1 MTQTLIKELR
11 IKNELSQEE
20 VAKDSHIDIERYK
33 DLEAGLVSLKYEEA
47 GSLGQILDID
57 PIHLLESAKTINYNL
72 GSYART
78 IYADKY
84 YEGEE
89 KEK

>member
-1 MTQTLIKELR
+1 MAQTLIKELR
-11 IKNELSQEE
+11 IKKELSPES
-20 VAKDSHIDIERYK
+20 VARDSRIDVERYK
-33 DLEAGLVSLKYEEA
+33 DLESGIASLKYEEA

-57 PIHLLESAKTINYNL
+57 PIHLLETAKTINYNL

-78 IYADKY
+78 IYAEKY

-89 KEK
+89 KER